1 MIDETSIIYTAKTQR
16 SSQLHHEVI
25 ILDLATEEYYGS
37 QSVGATIW
45 RMLLSQPLTIKEIRE
60 AILSRYQ
67 VDPRQCDRDLMDFIL
82 QLQANG
88 LIQLHPSPSRISLL
102 VYRVSRKVEKLF
114 STIFDSEQGWGSQYR
129 KFSAQAGATMMSKLP
144 YQTPVL
150 TYCGSNH
157 PSLYG

>member
-1 MIDETSIIYTAKTQR
+1 MIEETSIIYTAKTQR
-16 SSQLHHEVI
+16 SSRLNHEVI
-25 ILDLATEEYYGS
+25 ILDLETEEYYGS
-37 QSVGATIW
+37 QWVGATIW
-45 RMLLSQPLTIKEIRE
+45 ILLSQPRTVKEIRE
-60 AILSRYQ
+60 LILSRYQ
-67 VDPRQCDRDLMDFIL
+67 VDPHQCDRDLMNFLL

-88 LIQLHPSPSRISLL
+88 LIKLSPSPSPLSLL
-102 VYRVSRKVEKLF
+102 LHRVTRKVEKLLNNILN
-114 STIFDSEQGWGSQYR
+114 SDQGWGSQYL

>member
-1 MIDETSIIYTAKTQR
+1 MIEETSIIYTAKTQR
-16 SSQLHHEVI
+16 SSRLNHEVI
-25 ILDLATEEYYGS
+25 ILDLETEEYYGS
-37 QSVGATIW
+37 QWVGATIW
-45 RMLLSQPLTIKEIRE
+45 ILLSQPRTVKEIRE
-60 AILSRYQ
+60 LILSRYQ
-67 VDPRQCDRDLMDFIL
+67 VDPHQCDRDLMNFLL

-88 LIQLHPSPSRISLL
+88 LIKLSPSPSPLSLL
-102 VYRVSRKVEKLF
+102 LHRVTRKVEKLLNN
-114 STIFDSEQGWGSQYR
+114 ILNSEPGWGSQYL